1 MDKYM
6 LISTT
11 KYGQST
17 GSMHYNPYQQKS
29 FRDKLKSNGE
39 LRSRASS
46 AMSNRLQNQENFIII
61 IIVIAPNNTSLSMES
76 VSPVICG
83 PAMANFWISKA
94 KSDSD
99 PPNPNGV

>member
-1 MDKYM
+1 MKRRKEKRMDKYM

-46 AMSNRLQNQENFIII
+46 AMSNRLQNQEIFII
-61 IIVIAPNNTSLSMES
+61 LS
-76 VSPVICG
+76 
-83 PAMANFWISKA
+83 PAILLLHPKNSFFHEGDQFGM
-94 KSDSD
+94 
-99 PPNPNGV
+99 VQR

>member
-29 FRDKLKSNGE
+29 FRDKLKTNGE

-46 AMSNRLQNQENFIII
+46 VMSNRLQNQEIII
-61 IIVIAPNNTSLSMES
+61 ISPITTLQSLPHCNTPRLAHG
-76 VSPVICG
+76 VG
-83 PAMANFWISKA
+83 Q
-94 KSDSD
+94 SDLY
-99 PPNPNGV
+99 

>member
-1 MDKYM
+1 M

-29 FRDKLKSNGE
+29 FRDKLKTNGE

-46 AMSNRLQNQENFIII
+46 AMSNRLQNQEIFIIQSI
-61 IIVIAPNNTSLSMES
+61 TIHCYLSVES
-76 VSPVICG
+76 VSR
-83 PAMANFWISKA
+83 PAWAETDKGTIVKSNFWIRKV

-99 PPNPNGV
+99 SSNPNGV

>member
-1 MDKYM
+1 M

-29 FRDKLKSNGE
+29 FRDKLKTNGE

-46 AMSNRLQNQENFIII
+46 AMSNRLQNQEIFII
-61 IIVIAPNNTSLSMES
+61 
-76 VSPVICG
+76 
-83 PAMANFWISKA
+83 
-94 KSDSD
+94 
-99 PPNPNGV
+99 

>member
-29 FRDKLKSNGE
+29 FRDKLKTNGE

-46 AMSNRLQNQENFIII
+46 AMSNRLQNQEIFIISKLI
-61 IIVIAPNNTSLSMES
+61 INYYLSVES
-76 VSPVICG
+76 VSHPG
-83 PAMANFWISKA
+83 PKRIRVPSYSLIFGSEK
-94 KSDSD
+94 
-99 PPNPNGV
+99 